1 MRVRDAL
8 SDEVRIIR
16 EDRTKTQAERP
27 INCLNKG
34 LGPVKADSSPEE
46 IVQLGWNLLRED
58 LSLPSAVLYRDRLD
72 HNLAWMQRFMDAY
85 KVRLA
90 PHGKTTMA
98 PRLFRMQLDRGA
110 WGITLASAHQA
121 MVAQA
126 HGVHRVLMANE
137 LVGCQNMQIVANLLG
152 DPDFE
157 FYCLVD
163 SAAGVEMLGEFF
175 SSHGLQ
181 LNVLLELGVMGGRC
195 GVRDDAQLEQVL
207 GALAQRSNTIRLC
220 GVELYEGVLAE
231 EKAIRAFTQR
241 ACNVTRSLLERGA
254 FARLP
259 ALLSGAGSA
268 WYDVVAE
275 EFAAANFGDAVEIVL
290 RPGCYLTHDVGNY
303 ETQQKRILAS
313 NPIAREMRSGL
324 LPALHIWAYIQSIPE
339 DELAVVTMGRRDAA
353 FDSGLPTPALYF
365 RPGAAEP
372 KSCPAHWQTTKL
384 MDQHAYL
391 KIAVGDDVRV
401 GDMVGFNIS
410 HPCLT
415 FDKWRTLPILDESY
429 NVMDVVQTYF

>member
-1 MRVRDAL
+1 MPLAE
-8 SDEVRIIR
+8 EVRIIR
-16 EDRTKTQAERP
+16 ENSTQVQAERQ
-27 INCLNKG
+27 IGCLNKG
-34 LGPVKADSSPEE
+34 LGSMNADSPAEE
-46 IVQLGWNLLRED
+46 VVRLGWNLLHEN
-58 LSLPSAVLYRDRLD
+58 LSLPTAVLYRDRLE

-98 PRLFRMQLDRGA
+98 PQLFHLQLNSGA
-110 WGITLASAHQA
+110 WGITLASAHQT
-121 MVAQA
+121 MVAHA

-137 LVGCQNMQIVANLLG
+137 LVGRQNMQIIANLLG
-152 DPDFE
+152 DPEFE

-163 SAAGVEMLGEFF
+163 SAAGVEMLGKFL
-175 SSHGLQ
+175 SPLGLR
-181 LNVLLELGVMGGRC
+181 LNVLLELGVVGGRC
-195 GVRDDAQLEQVL
+195 GARDDVQLEQVL
-207 GALAQRSNTIRLC
+207 TALAKWNNTIRLC
-220 GVELYEGVLAE
+220 GVELYEGVLTE
-231 EKAIRAFTQR
+231 EKDIRAFMQR
-241 ACNVTRSLLERGA
+241 ACDVTRALLERKA
-254 FARLP
+254 FACAP

-275 EFAAANFGDAVEIVL
+275 EFAAAGFGDAVEIVL

-324 LPALHIWAYIQSIPE
+324 VPALHIWAYVQSIPE
-339 DELAVVTMGRRDAA
+339 DELAVMTMGRRDAA
-353 FDSGLPTPALYF
+353 FDSGLPTPALHF
-365 RPGAAEP
+365 RPGREEP
-372 KSCPAHWQTTKL
+372 RPCPAHWETTKM

-391 KIAVGDDVRV
+391 KIAAGDDVQV

-415 FDKWRTLPILDESY
+415 FDKWRTLPILDEHY
-429 NVMDVVQTYF
+429 DVVDVVQTYF